1 MKNKLIGLFTP
12 NKKID
17 SSTITIMIA
26 FQVLVAVA
34 FWFSGTSPFVPTPM
48 QILTAFG
55 NLVSQENL
63 IGELLTSLTLSAQ
76 AMLITVFLSLLISY
90 LTVIPFFKPIGFI
103 ISKARFLTLVG
114 LSFLFLLMTSSG
126 HSLKISLLVFGMSV
140 FFITSM
146 IDVINSIPRESF
158 IHARTLRMNEWQV
171 VWEVIILGK
180 FDQVFEVLRQNFAI
194 SWMMLTMVEGL
205 SRSEGGIG
213 ALLLNQNK
221 AFHLDAVFSIQI
233 LILLVGIFQD
243 YLFGVFKDLICPY
256 AKLTLE
262 KK

>member
-1 MKNKLIGLFTP
+1 MKDKILSLFTP
-12 NKKID
+12 NKVIDKKTILVMISFQLLAGFLFWLSD
-17 SSTITIMIA
+17 SSP
-26 FQVLVAVA
+26 LL
-34 FWFSGTSPFVPTPM
+34 PTPFE
-48 QILTAFG
+48 IVAAIKNLLTE
-55 NLVSQENL
+55 SNL
-63 IGELLTSLTLSAQ
+63 IGELITSLLLSIQ
-76 AMLITVFLSLLISY
+76 AMFFTVLVSLIVSY
-90 LTVIPFFKPIGFI
+90 LTVIPFFKPIGFF

-114 LSFLFLLMTSSG
+114 LSFLFLLLTKDG
-126 HSLKISLLVFGMSV
+126 HTFKIALLVFGMSV

-146 IDVINSIPRESF
+146 IDVINSIPREKF
-158 IHARTLRMNEWQV
+158 IHARTLRMSEWQV

-205 SRSEGGIG
+205 SRSDGGIG

-221 AFHLDAVFSIQI
+221 GFHLDAVFAIQLVI
-233 LILLVGIFQD
+233 LFVGIFQD
-243 YLFGVFKDLICPY
+243 YLFGIVKDIICPY